1 MRRNQYL
8 TRKCK
13 ICGREYH
20 VVKPN
25 GSYHKRGSGVR
36 RRGSKTCNKECSR
49 IYQRQQQDLYW
60 RKYRK
65 EKKIDNNTN
74 NTTKTKIIQPT
85 PLTTPKTPITQS
97 ITEQY
102 NQT

>member
-13 ICGREYH
+13 ICGREYY

-49 IYQRQQQDLYW
+49 IYQRQQQNLN
-60 RKYRK
+60 RKRYR
-65 EKKIDNNTN
+65 NNTI
-74 NTTKTKIIQPT
+74 KRKITQPT

-102 NQT
+102 N

>member
-8 TRKCK
+8 KKKCK

-36 RRGSKTCNKECSR
+36 RRRSKTCSKECSK
-49 IYQRQQQDLYW
+49 IYQRQQQNMRSKD
-60 RKYRK
+60 YRMK
-65 EKKIDNNTN
+65 LRN
-74 NTTKTKIIQPT
+74 NTTKTKITQPT

-97 ITEQY
+97 ITA
-102 NQT
+102 

>member
-25 GSYHKRGSGVR
+25 GSYYKRGSGVR

-49 IYQRQQQDLYW
+49 IYSRQQQDLCW
-60 RKYRK
+60 RKHRE
-65 EKKIDNNTN
+65 EKKLRN
-74 NTTKTKIIQPT
+74 NTTKTKITQPT

-97 ITEQY
+97 IT
-102 NQT
+102 T